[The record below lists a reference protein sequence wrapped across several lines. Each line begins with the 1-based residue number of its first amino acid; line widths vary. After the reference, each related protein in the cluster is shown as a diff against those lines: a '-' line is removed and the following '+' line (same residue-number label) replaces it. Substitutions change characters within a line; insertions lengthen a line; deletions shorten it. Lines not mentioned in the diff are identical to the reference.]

1 MGNALREQIKDVI
14 MDNVYVTKLR
24 YDDGEFIFTYEGVSK
39 AADLI
44 VSLVHDRLES
54 IDCE

>member
-14 MDNVYVTKLR
+14 MDHVYVTKLR

-39 AADLI
+39 AAELI

>member
-1 MGNALREQIKDVI
+1 MGNALREQVKDVI
-14 MDNVYVTKLR
+14 MDNVYVTKLH
-24 YDDGEFIFTYEGVSK
+24 YDEGEFVFTYEGVAK